1 MQRVRKVSHWNR
13 NCTKATE
20 TTTKRICNLRK
31 HFTELTLSLFDQ
43 SYLDEIQDR
52 WNRAKSKIFS
62 KETLANKREK
72 INATLTTEWQA
83 ARDIAQK
90 SGVTYKATAKIL
102 YAMAK
107 SGDIAIAE
115 QEWVDERYR
124 KRMRYL
130 YRSND
135 HERDTALLL
144 QNLLGFKAPADK
156 TIFTGYVVRH
166 LIEDAEQGK
175 KTRVR

>member
-1 MQRVRKVSHWNR
+1 M
-13 NCTKATE
+13 
-20 TTTKRICNLRK
+20 RK

-43 SYLDEIQDR
+43 NYLDEIQRR
-52 WNRAKSKIFS
+52 WNNAKSKIFS
-62 KETLANKREK
+62 KETLEQKRTK
-72 INATLTTEWQA
+72 ITNTLTTDWQN
-83 ARDIAQK
+83 ARDIAQV
-90 SGVTYKATAKIL
+90 SGVSYKATAKIL
-102 YAMAK
+102 YTMAK
-107 SGDIAIAE
+107 VGDVSISE
-115 QEWVDERYR
+115 QEWIDERYR

-130 YRSND
+130 YRTND